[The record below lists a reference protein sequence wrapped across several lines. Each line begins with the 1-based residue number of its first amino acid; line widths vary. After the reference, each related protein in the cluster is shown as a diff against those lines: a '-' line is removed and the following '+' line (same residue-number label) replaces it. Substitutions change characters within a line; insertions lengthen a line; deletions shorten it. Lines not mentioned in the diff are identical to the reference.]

1 VIGEPLQIIDAIY
14 EAAIEPTRTAN
25 ALVSVADF
33 VGGQALAI
41 LWRNS
46 STRSLQVLHHFGIAN
61 LYSSAYWKCDPTAAL
76 ASYGN
81 SERIVSIPELVSYDE
96 FRQGRFYREWGQP
109 QGWID
114 SANATLARSSTG
126 YLQFSIIRHQSQG
139 MVGDDMRLRMSFV
152 LPHLKRC
159 CILEKLS
166 TIESHELRHSLK
178 H

>member
-1 VIGEPLQIIDAIY
+1 MIGEPLQIIDAIY

-96 FRQGRFYREWGQP
+96 FRQGRFYREWGNRRV
-109 QGWID
+109 G
-114 SANATLARSSTG
+114 
-126 YLQFSIIRHQSQG
+126 SI
-139 MVGDDMRLRMSFV
+139 LRMPRSHDPQPDTCNSV
-152 LPHLKRC
+152 LSGTNRKGWSVTICACACLSCCRISSAC